1 MTIKIIF
8 TIAALTGLLLVPVGA
23 QNVFGPSNPLSSS
36 TLLQNPTIDYKNLTD
51 LSTN

>member
-1 MTIKIIF
+1 MTKTIIF

-23 QNVFGPSNPLSSS
+23 QNVSGAENPLSSA